1 MILTAHPKINLGL
14 DILHRREDGF
24 HEIDTL
30 MLPFR
35 GVGDTLEVV
44 PTIDGAIHLDTN
56 GLTLDCASD
65 RNLVVKAWLLMHNR
79 YDIGGAHIRLDK
91 QIPFGAGLGG
101 GSADAAMTLVALN
114 EIYMLGLT
122 TSELEGLAAELGSDV
137 PFFITSQA
145 MFCRGRGEILT
156 PTTNPAE
163 GLWCVV
169 SKPSFGIPTAEAYA
183 GVTPHIPTAPLEERL
198 RLPRSEWQREIV
210 NDFEASLFE
219 QHLELK
225 SIRRALQNSGALY
238 VSMSGSGSAMYGLYD
253 HEPHYSPI
261 YADEQVFIS
270 KL

>member
-14 DILHRREDGF
+14 DILRRRDDGY

-56 GLTLDCASD
+56 GITLDCASN
-65 RNLVVKAWLLMHNR
+65 RNLVVKAWLLMRDR
-79 YDIGGAHIRLDK
+79 YGIGGAHIRLDK

-101 GSADAAMTLVALN
+101 GSADAAATLIALN
-114 EIYMLGLT
+114 EIYSLGLT
-122 TSELEGLAAELGSDV
+122 TADLERLAAELGSDV
-137 PFFITSQA
+137 PFFITSRA
-145 MFCRGRGEILT
+145 MFCRGRGELLS
-156 PTTNPAE
+156 PTENPAE

-183 GVTPHIPTAPLEERL
+183 GVSPHEPSVPLEERL
-198 RLPRSEWQREIV
+198 RLPQSEWQGAIV

-219 QHLELK
+219 KHLELK

-253 HEPHYSPI
+253 HEPHYAPI
-261 YADEQVFIS
+261 FADEQVFVA